1 MEHEETATVA
11 KGLQIARTTITI
23 LPVGVRTFA
32 ETITT
37 CRESDMN
44 RWMNYVKIAPVFI
57 VSLAFVMMRETR
69 EQVTHVLQLLT
80 KLFTRIT
87 PGYK

>member
-1 MEHEETATVA
+1 MDRGHL
-11 KGLQIARTTITI
+11 GQ
-23 LPVGVRTFA
+23 LPVGFRTFA
-32 ETITT
+32 EMITA
-37 CRESDMN
+37 CRDSDMT
-44 RWMNYVKIAPVFI
+44 RWMNPAKIAPVII

-69 EQVTHVLQLLT
+69 EQVTHMLQLLT